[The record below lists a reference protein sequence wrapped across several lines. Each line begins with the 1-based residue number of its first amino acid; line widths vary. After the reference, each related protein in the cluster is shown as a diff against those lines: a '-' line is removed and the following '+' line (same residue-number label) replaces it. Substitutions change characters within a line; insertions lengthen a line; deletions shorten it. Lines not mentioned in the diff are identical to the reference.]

1 MKTNNNLKNMSISKS
16 VMLNVVLFA
25 IMTLMFSS
33 CKKKNDDENIINLN
47 LSFAVDGS
55 KLEFNSIKYVN
66 AAANNY
72 SVSKLHF
79 YISAFE
85 FENTDGSKFTFDSI
99 FYVDAAIQTP
109 SFALEGLPVG
119 NYKSLRFLIGLDSLH
134 NISHALPNTIDN
146 ENMSWPDMMGGGY
159 HFMKLEGNFMDGGN
173 PTGYAMHLGNNVHVV
188 QVNIQKDFKVSDG
201 SAALNLEMN
210 INEWFSNPHN
220 YNFNIDG
227 NYSMSD
233 SVAMSKLAL
242 NGSDVF
248 NIQ

>member
-1 MKTNNNLKNMSISKS
+1 MRTSILL
-16 VMLNVVLFA
+16 MRNVILIA
-25 IMTLMFSS
+25 LMTLMVSS
-33 CKKKNDDENIINLN
+33 CKKKDDDENKLNLN

-66 AAANNY
+66 AAVNNY

-85 FENTDGSKFTFDSI
+85 FENTDGNKFSFDSI
-99 FYVDAAIQTP
+99 FYVDAATQTP
-109 SFALEGLPVG
+109 SFTLEGLPVG

-173 PTGYAMHLGNNVHVV
+173 PTGYAMHLGKNVHVV
-188 QVNIQKDFKVSDG
+188 QVNIQKDFKVSG
-201 SAALNLEMN
+201 GTAALNLEMN

-220 YNFNIDG
+220 YDFNIDG

-242 NGSDVF
+242 NGKDVF